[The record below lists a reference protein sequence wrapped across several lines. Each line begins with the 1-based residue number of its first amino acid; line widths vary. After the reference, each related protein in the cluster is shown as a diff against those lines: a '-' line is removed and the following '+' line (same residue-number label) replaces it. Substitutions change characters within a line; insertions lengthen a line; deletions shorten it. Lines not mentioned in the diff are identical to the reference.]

1 MAKQITLTVWIIHY
15 QKQHQ
20 FIFTQKGE
28 EKAQQYQRG
37 DYVIKPQILRGKIV
51 RIKQQT
57 ARRIDL

>member
-28 EKAQQYQRG
+28 KAQQYQRG
-37 DYVIKPQILRGKIV
+37 DYVLFNPKFSEVKL
-51 RIKQQT
+51 
-57 ARRIDL
+57 